1 MVVVLFAYLCEQ
13 EETMLETRN
22 MVQQRSTNKDDLST
36 STQFQEEPS
45 QLATNVERKNQGQ
58 LMGGGGQVL
67 KIIQLLAVTFNEE
80 NKVRTISSRSMLV
93 M

>member
-13 EETMLETRN
+13 EETTLETRN

-45 QLATNVERKNQGQ
+45 QLATKVEGKNQG
-58 LMGGGGQVL
+58 
-67 KIIQLLAVTFNEE
+67 
-80 NKVRTISSRSMLV
+80 
-93 M
+93 

>member
-13 EETMLETRN
+13 EETTLETRN